1 MVVAK
6 NEKAMLDLVQQLQ
19 ARTVKREYW
28 ALTRGK
34 APADKVIEAAIERDP
49 RNPLRFTI
57 GKGGRAKPATTH
69 IRCIDQKEVKG
80 KPFSWV
86 ACRLKTGRTHQI
98 RVHMESIGLPLIGDP
113 LYRNK
118 LPKPK
123 EDGSVLN
130 SFDRQALHASRLG
143 LIHPAT
149 KETME
154 WFAEPPQDFRDLMDE
169 LGFDPWD
176 RPSEVFGDP
185 VVMIDNDELS
195 ENQKAVGKISS
206 WDDFDF
212 GDDDDDADS
221 NWKIERTKE

>member
-1 MVVAK
+1 M
-6 NEKAMLDLVQQLQ
+6 
-19 ARTVKREYW
+19 
-28 ALTRGK
+28 
-34 APADKVIEAAIERDP
+34 
-49 RNPLRFTI
+49 
-57 GKGGRAKPATTH
+57 
-69 IRCIDQKEVKG
+69 
-80 KPFSWV
+80 
-86 ACRLKTGRTHQI
+86 
-98 RVHMESIGLPLIGDP
+98 
-113 LYRNK
+113 
-118 LPKPK
+118 
-123 EDGSVLN
+123 LN

-169 LGFDPWD
+169 LGFGPWD

-212 GDDDDDADS
+212 GDDDDDAIPTGKS
-221 NWKIERTKE
+221 NARKNKDAVHAK

>member
-86 ACRLKTGRTHQI
+86 ACRLKPA
-98 RVHMESIGLPLIGDP
+98 VLI
-113 LYRNK
+113 K
-118 LPKPK
+118 L
-123 EDGSVLN
+123 ECTWN
-130 SFDRQALHASRLG
+130 
-143 LIHPAT
+143 
-149 KETME
+149 
-154 WFAEPPQDFRDLMDE
+154 
-169 LGFDPWD
+169 
-176 RPSEVFGDP
+176 
-185 VVMIDNDELS
+185 LS
-195 ENQKAVGKISS
+195 AC
-206 WDDFDF
+206 
-212 GDDDDDADS
+212 
-221 NWKIERTKE
+221 R